1 MKRHGKF
8 WKDIKSWTGKKDRRD
23 TVRLRRFFQLL
34 KIEQDKT
41 TPLPSPDFYSRVAD
55 GLRKIEKYAEDRA
68 SFLFCPRRTLPWALV
83 TAGVI
88 SVVIVICSLHIP
100 FSPKYSFSP
109 ELGIDEA
116 LFVLTPEV
124 ILLENLSETE
134 DLDSNGASLIPDLKS
149 GAQNSIE
156 RSNRICL
163 L

>member
-8 WKDIKSWTGKKDRRD
+8 WKDIKSWTGKKDRED

-55 GLRKIEKYAEDRA
+55 GLRKIEKDAEDRA
-68 SFLFCPRRTLPWALV
+68 PFLSCPRRTLPWALA

-88 SVVIVICSLHIP
+88 SVVIAFCLLQVP
-100 FSPKYSFSP
+100 FSPK
-109 ELGIDEA
+109 LGVDEA

-124 ILLENLSETE
+124 IILENLSETE
-134 DLDSNGASLIPDLKS
+134 ELDSNGASLIPDLKS